1 MDVTRAE
8 PLGVHMSDMLEFLD
22 TGFLTAPKVDVD
34 PLQRQINTPSK
45 RAKGQELPKSDPST
59 WWVYKQHGGTGNKEN
74 KPRTYRRVTSA
85 ERKVALSLQ
94 KPVPIPTKNK
104 ASPRGMSPNDS
115 KAKSTPDTNPK
126 PKSENGSKTR
136 TPDTCR
142 KTTALTKNGR
152 KPLDQTP
159 EQDSNQGDNEGAGDD
174 SGLFGGDNSEVDG
187 EPNQTKKR
195 SLQSP
200 ADSEGGQLK
209 QHPTNEREARS
220 ASLELRV
227 TPALSI
233 MARCEPSTCAHAI
246 SSELTSTLIPIYA
259 RNGSSAYRT
268 QRKSLRGIENNS
280 KLTKRHSK
288 LTKRQSGH
296 INR

>member
-1 MDVTRAE
+1 MDVTSAE
-8 PLGVHMSDMLEFLD
+8 PLGVHVSDMLEFLD

-85 ERKVALSLQ
+85 DRKAALSLQ
-94 KPVPIPTKNK
+94 TVPIPAKIK
-104 ASPRGMSPNDS
+104 ELPRGKSPNDS

-126 PKSENGSKTR
+126 PKSENGTKTG

-142 KTTALTKNGR
+142 KTTPLTKNGR

-268 QRKSLRGIENNS
+268 QRKRLRGIENNS
-280 KLTKRHSK
+280 KLTKRHLNLLHSC
-288 LTKRQSGH
+288 H
-296 INR
+296 VNR